1 MSNILHESAEEE
13 GTGGVHHSVT
23 DEDVAHAGHAQRAA
37 YVRLEPHN
45 VMHQYTTNWRII
57 CATIGT
63 TQRHA
68 PVHYKLE
75 NHLRY
80 NCLSLARPLQ
90 GSRQDQK
97 IKRSR
102 GERWSWTFKLAQK

>member
-57 CATIGT
+57 CATTASAWLDRSKVPG
-63 TQRHA
+63 
-68 PVHYKLE
+68 
-75 NHLRY
+75 
-80 NCLSLARPLQ
+80 
-90 GSRQDQK
+90 K

-102 GERWSWTFKLAQK
+102 DLEERGGAGPSS